1 MPAATATT
9 AGSAPSAAASS
20 TTVEPS
26 STAGSPPSA
35 EVSVAL
41 PLVLCPDVH
50 GVGSPSGATLPST
63 ILESVPSTVVHQL
76 AVYTTQQDVLQ
87 VLGPTGWEC
96 SASESYD
103 GKTSVDIY
111 PKGSADPAKGSFEP
125 SSGEG
130 VIGSRTGGCVSC
142 ALTQASPL
150 FPAAKRLC
158 ARQER
163 GGSSAC
169 LSHPAHENVMPVAG
183 NVMGFFDPLSRCSAM
198 ATRREVHSRRS
209 VSWCSRPPAIRRPGS
224 TPAPFPTATM
234 TCAPQCSATLSRP
247 MNQGEVK
254 GPIMERTTCRPVR

>member
-111 PKGSADPAKGSFEP
+111 PKGSADPAKGSFATFLGRGCHRFSDLEDVLEP
-125 SSGEG
+125 RIDPGKPPFPCGEAP
-130 VIGSRTGGCVSC
+130 VRSPGSVEGRLLVCRTRRTKTS
-142 ALTQASPL
+142 
-150 FPAAKRLC
+150 
-158 ARQER
+158 
-163 GGSSAC
+163 C
-169 LSHPAHENVMPVAG
+169 LSP
-183 NVMGFFDPLSRCSAM
+183 
-198 ATRREVHSRRS
+198 ATRWGFSIRFALLGDGNPSGGAFRGR
-209 VSWCSRPPAIRRPGS
+209 WCLMVFQDVGW
-224 TPAPFPTATM
+224 TQ
-234 TCAPQCSATLSRP
+234 TCD
-247 MNQGEVK
+247 
-254 GPIMERTTCRPVR
+254 